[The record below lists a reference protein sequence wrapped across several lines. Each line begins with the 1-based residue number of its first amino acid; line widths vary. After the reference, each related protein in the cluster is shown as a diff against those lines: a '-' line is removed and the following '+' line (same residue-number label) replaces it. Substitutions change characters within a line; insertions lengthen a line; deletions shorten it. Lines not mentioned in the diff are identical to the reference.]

1 MCADAQTHIGTIVAD
16 RHRGARILPRTFVKS
31 KLASDRDL
39 PFSSAVRVG
48 DTLYIAG
55 TTADP
60 KNLAAALTPEQEA
73 TELMEQ
79 LKKTVEESGMS
90 MADVV
95 SVQVFC
101 TDLAHYGTFN
111 STYRKYFGEN
121 FPARSFLGVAKL
133 LFGARFEVNAV
144 AVAREKKIKE

>member
-1 MCADAQTHIGTIVAD
+1 
-16 RHRGARILPRTFVKS
+16 
-31 KLASDRDL
+31 
-39 PFSSAVRVG
+39 
-48 DTLYIAG
+48 
-55 TTADP
+55 
-60 KNLAAALTPEQEA
+60 
-73 TELMEQ
+73 
-79 LKKTVEESGMS
+79 VEESGMS

-111 STYRKYFGEN
+111 SAYRKYFGEN